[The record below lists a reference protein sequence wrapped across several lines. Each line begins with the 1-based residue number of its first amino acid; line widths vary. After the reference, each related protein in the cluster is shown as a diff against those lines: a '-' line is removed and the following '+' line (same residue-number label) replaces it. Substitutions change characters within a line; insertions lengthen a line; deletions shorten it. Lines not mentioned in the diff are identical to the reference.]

1 MAPFLFSQSHAMVLK
16 NNVPLNRLYP
26 QGFTLIELV
35 VVILLLG
42 ILSAVAIPVF
52 FDLEDY
58 QVRAAYDETAGAVRY
73 AQKLAVAS
81 GCDVQVVI
89 GANDYRLQQRT
100 GAVVAGAVCPNGAFA
115 DIVGFPVT
123 SGTFSGVTLSPRTF
137 TFNAMGRSSSGTM
150 ITVGGTEI
158 ITIVAETGT
167 VDAP

>member
-1 MAPFLFSQSHAMVLK
+1 MVTVMTKWSQRDKAGHGFPVDSGFSLV
-16 NNVPLNRLYP
+16 
-26 QGFTLIELV
+26 ELV

-81 GCDVQVVI
+81 GCEVQVGI
-89 GANDYRLQQRT
+89 GANGYRLQQRT
-100 GAVVAGAVCPNGAFA
+100 GAVAVGDVCPTGAFA

-123 SGTFSGVTLSPRTF
+123 NSNFSSVSLTPRSF
-137 TFNAMGRSSSGTM
+137 IFDAMGRSSLSTIITVSGTET
-150 ITVGGTEI
+150 ITVI
-158 ITIVAETGT
+158 AETGT